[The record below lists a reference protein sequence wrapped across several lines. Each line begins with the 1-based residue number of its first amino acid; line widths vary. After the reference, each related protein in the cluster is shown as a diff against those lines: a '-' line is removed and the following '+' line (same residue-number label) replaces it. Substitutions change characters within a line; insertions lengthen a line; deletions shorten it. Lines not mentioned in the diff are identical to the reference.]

1 MGRLTVEHTKE
12 AVADLESLS
21 AWLSTQ
27 GTQAQTRIGRRL
39 LETLRLRS
47 EYPAIAPPIGSR
59 GLRPKFI
66 PRTKLMIL
74 YRFNSVSVQILRIYD
89 GRQNRSLPD

>member
-12 AVADLESLS
+12 AVADLGSLN

-27 GTQAQTRIGRRL
+27 GTQAQTRIGKRL
-39 LETLRLRS
+39 LETLRLLS
-47 EYPAIAPPIGSR
+47 EYPAIAPPIGSL
-59 GLRPKFI
+59 GLRFKFI
-66 PRTKLMIL
+66 PPTKLMIL
-74 YRFNSVSVQILRIYD
+74 YRFYSVSVQILRIYD